1 MSMGAALGQAM
12 RPHWGPTDIFAPASA
27 PAQSIFELSLG
38 ASAGREDR
46 SDSQPPEQD
55 VDRAARDGALPGN
68 FKMNWTCTTAR
79 RAPRTPA
86 RGDAVWAGPST
97 PSADSAVPDG
107 LCEVSSFLERFEAEQ
122 KARRKAHNDRA
133 ALHRKALAQGQ
144 RPA

>member
-79 RAPRTPA
+79 PGVAPT
-86 RGDAVWAGPST
+86 AGAELLTSI
-97 PSADSAVPDG
+97 
-107 LCEVSSFLERFEAEQ
+107 CFLVEFT
-122 KARRKAHNDRA
+122 
-133 ALHRKALAQGQ
+133 
-144 RPA
+144 